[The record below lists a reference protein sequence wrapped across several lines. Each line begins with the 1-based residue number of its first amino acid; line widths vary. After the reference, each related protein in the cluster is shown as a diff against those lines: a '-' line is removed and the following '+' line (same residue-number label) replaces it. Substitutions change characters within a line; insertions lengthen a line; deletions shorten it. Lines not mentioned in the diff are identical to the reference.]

1 LPYLFEVD
9 ALDTIAKAQA
19 STNHTEFWLTYPVKS
34 SPVMSIPVVFMAPK
48 REDVTM
54 RETKLQKVKNPDLL
68 AFGLAVRKRRK
79 ELGYSQEAFGD
90 VCDIDRSYMG
100 GIERGEYNLSLV
112 NILKIVRALKLE
124 PSEFFKNLDQRRIEE
139 LLSSEK
145 AKEERTKLVKHL

>member
-1 LPYLFEVD
+1 LPHLFEVD
-9 ALDTIAKAQA
+9 ALDTNAKAQA
-19 STNHTEFWLTYPVKS
+19 LTNHTEFWLTYPVKS
-34 SPVMSIPVVFMAPK
+34 SPVISIPVVFMTPK
-48 REDVTM
+48 REDSTM
-54 RETKLQKVKNPDLL
+54 PKAKLQKVKNPDLL
-68 AFGLAVRKRRK
+68 VFGLAVRERRK

-139 LLSSEK
+139 LLHSEK
-145 AKEERTKLVKHL
+145 ARKNAQNL